1 MLGYYILLILCGGIA
16 NNFLVISRYDGTV
29 LSSTISDLGF
39 RWVFLWCPKYIWG
52 VLGSAGECWGVLGSV
67 GECCIV
73 RKSTTAEI
81 FFMVIKAL
89 FKISCSCSQL
99 NFVLFNISWSHNFC
113 IKYFW
118 SYIYHSVGI
127 CSWFYRYMVHP

>member
-1 MLGYYILLILCGGIA
+1 MLGHYILLILCGGIA
-16 NNFLVISRYDGTV
+16 NNFLVVSRYDGTV

-39 RWVFLWCPKYIWG
+39 RWVFLGCSKCIWG
-52 VLGSAGECWGVLGSV
+52 VLGSAGEC
-67 GECCIV
+67 CIV
-73 RKSTTAEI
+73 TKSTTAEI

-127 CSWFYRYMVHP
+127 YLFLILPLHRASIVALNVIGW